1 MTQEKDEIHIYP
13 VFSLLNNSYVAKN
26 ILSKKL
32 MVHLMINLLTAN
44 IFLISFNFFHKNI
57 C

>member
-13 VFSLLNNSYVAKN
+13 VFSLLNNSYIAKN

-32 MVHLMINLLTAN
+32 MVYLMNSLTAN
-44 IFLISFNFFHKNI
+44 VFLISFNFFHKNI

>member
-13 VFSLLNNSYVAKN
+13 VFSLLNNSYIAKN

-32 MVHLMINLLTAN
+32 MVYLMINSLTAN
-44 IFLISFNFFHKNI
+44 VFLISFNFFHRNI